1 MPAHETSPVSGAS
14 VMGMTYG
21 AHHRP
26 SNMSA
31 GVPGV
36 PTASAREDR
45 LRLKGQ
51 QCQQPAGDSTEENWS
66 RAMKTKL
73 PNGCLAES
81 RLAPTRATEAKDG
94 VTPAMTG
101 LSQSEIE
108 DPSPRRDPRQKRR
121 DMPSRCRPGGK
132 ALYKVRLSERGEKI
146 TPRTPPPR
154 SRQPAESLPNL

>member
-1 MPAHETSPVSGAS
+1 V
-14 VMGMTYG
+14 GMTYG
-21 AHHRP
+21 VHHGLGNIP
-26 SNMSA
+26 A

-45 LRLKGQ
+45 LCPKGRLR
-51 QCQQPAGDSTEENWS
+51 QQPAGNSTEENWG
-66 RAMKTKL
+66 RATKTKL
-73 PNGCLAES
+73 PNGCLAKS
-81 RLAPTRATEAKDG
+81 RLASRGATEAKDG
-94 VTPAMTG
+94 MTLATTG
-101 LSQSEIE
+101 LGQSEIE

-132 ALYKVRLSERGEKI
+132 ALYKVPLSEQGEGI